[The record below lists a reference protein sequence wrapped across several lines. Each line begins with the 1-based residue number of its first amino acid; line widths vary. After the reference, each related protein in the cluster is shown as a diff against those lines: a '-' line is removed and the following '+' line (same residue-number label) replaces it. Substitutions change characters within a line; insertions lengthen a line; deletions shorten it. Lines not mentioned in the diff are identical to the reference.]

1 MVLPCSKDG
10 NEDINYRR
18 EYGEPIPPSYNLDYV
33 LVVVLQHLTLDNS
46 IAPPFNLDKAKKN
59 YAKQCQRRLKE
70 GFWKSLVQENY
81 S

>member
-46 IAPPFNLDKAKKN
+46 IAPPFNLDKAKKKIMPN
-59 YAKQCQRRLKE
+59 NVKEDLKKDF
-70 GFWKSLVQENY
+70 GSH
-81 S
+81 